1 MTAAAT
7 LTGVFLLIITALV
20 WTARLVHIG
29 NLDALA
35 LAQKVAT
42 PEPISAVD
50 WPELQVRAVVPQP
63 GEPSLVLL
71 PVEWPAHPERAATL
85 LVSLDRGDERSV
97 PLLSAWCVTRASV
110 SPTRCSVD
118 GRIELRRRQ
127 SLERVRGLLLTEDTT
142 AAPRA
147 GAQPGRG
154 RADRR

>member
-7 LTGVFLLIITALV
+7 LTGVSVLIVAALV
-20 WTARLVHIG
+20 WTARMVHIG

-42 PEPISAVD
+42 PDPISAVD

-71 PVEWPAHPERAATL
+71 PVEWPAHRERAATL

-97 PLLSAWCVTRASV
+97 PLLSAWCATRASV
-110 SPTRCSVD
+110 SPSRCAD

-127 SLERVRGLLLTEDTT
+127 SLERVRGLVLTEDTSLPLR
-142 AAPRA
+142 AA
-147 GAQPGRG
+147 AQPGRG